1 MCGEQQQGKE
11 TSGGRDSVYFIPS
24 SADGYITDLHG
35 IYTKSK
41 KLTTGVEAIKSQHDK
56 GDMDIAEPILA
67 RNIHTGTVYVQRN
80 KYKHQDIRKNTEQD
94 IGPGRRRGR

>member
-1 MCGEQQQGKE
+1 MASTLCTDDKGMTTTLCRVRGEQQQGKE

-67 RNIHTGTVYVQRN
+67 RNIHSETV
-80 KYKHQDIRKNTEQD
+80 
-94 IGPGRRRGR
+94 